1 MKFLEQ
7 EGAIMTC
14 NATQCSYNQVEEC
27 HAESI
32 HVGGDHAICDTF
44 TTTGAQELATS
55 TEGEVGGCDMIECH
69 FNEDRD
75 CEANGVTVATHNG
88 HADCFTF
95 RPQV

>member
-1 MKFLEQ
+1 MKLMEQ

-14 NATQCSYNQVEEC
+14 NVTQCSYNQVEEC

-44 TTTGAQELATS
+44 TTTGVQEVVSS

-75 CEANGVTVATHNG
+75 CEASGVTVAMHNG